1 MAILSYASG
10 FGASRMQSFCGPDVG
25 FFSIGDCTFGK
36 FKNVSI
42 NYYFQ
47 CLHTDENKGLE
58 RIWFVVIL
66 RVPKKNVMGFLASQ
80 ILDE

>member
-36 FKNVSI
+36 LYQLITTFNVCTLTKTKASR
-42 NYYFQ
+42 NMVCGY
-47 CLHTDENKGLE
+47 TKG
-58 RIWFVVIL
+58 
-66 RVPKKNVMGFLASQ
+66 KKNVMGFLASQ